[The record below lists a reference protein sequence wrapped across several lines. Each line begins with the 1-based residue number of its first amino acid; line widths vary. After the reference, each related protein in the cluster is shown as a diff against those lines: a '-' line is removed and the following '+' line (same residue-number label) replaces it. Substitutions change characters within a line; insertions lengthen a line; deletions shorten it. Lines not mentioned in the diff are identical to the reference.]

1 MTALLEFKQRIKGL
15 YGKYE
20 VYLLPLMKFVLALVY
35 FIWINMNMGY
45 MKALDNIFVVLILSL
60 ICSILPAGMLIF
72 AGFAMM
78 VGHCYALGIDVAA
91 FMLVLIL
98 FILWVLSSWFP
109 VLNITVVG
117 IVGFAFLFLPKI
129 EILSWREFTDT
140 VSWSSFFLVGTM
152 MTLGGALTE
161 NGVSHWLVGLLFQ
174 SAPDAM
180 PVWLITLVIS
190 LVVFVLLIP
199 IPIGPA
205 LISMLGAPFLEMAEV
220 WGVSPVCLIMPLIL
234 CASNCYLLPLDTVP
248 LLTYGTGYY
257 KMTDMPRVSV
267 AIQLFLALCLA
278 IWLPISLG
286 LIGS

>member
-1 MTALLEFKQRIKGL
+1 
-15 YGKYE
+15 
-20 VYLLPLMKFVLALVY
+20 
-35 FIWINMNMGY
+35 
-45 MKALDNIFVVLILSL
+45 
-60 ICSILPAGMLIF
+60 
-72 AGFAMM
+72 
-78 VGHCYALGIDVAA
+78 
-91 FMLVLIL
+91 
-98 FILWVLSSWFP
+98 
-109 VLNITVVG
+109 
-117 IVGFAFLFLPKI
+117 
-129 EILSWREFTDT
+129 
-140 VSWSSFFLVGTM
+140 M

-257 KMTDMPRVSV
+257 KMTDMPKVSV

-278 IWLPISLG
+278 LWLPVSLR
-286 LIGS
+286 LIGF